1 MRDKLKI
8 RYVVLI
14 VLLSVV
20 WATQLIPILGEVYA
34 QSVYPVISHFLSSF
48 SKLMPF
54 AIGDLFIFL
63 SVLGLLFNPIR
74 ARYIQKK
81 KVIRAS
87 RMVEDMP
94 TLFRILYCCGLRPG
108 EVLHLEV
115 GDVDLK
121 KGVLLVRASKNDN
134 DR

>member
-1 MRDKLKI
+1 MFHQFR
-8 RYVVLI
+8 
-14 VLLSVV
+14 SV
-20 WATQLIPILGEVYA
+20 ATR
-34 QSVYPVISHFLSSF
+34 
-48 SKLMPF
+48 F
-54 AIGDLFIFL
+54 AEPTADNG
-63 SVLGLLFNPIR
+63 
-74 ARYIQKK
+74 
-81 KVIRAS
+81 IRAS

>member
-1 MRDKLKI
+1 LEYLPAPCRQSQRGYPQLRILRLLRRLDLDDAGLRCQCLKLQEHYGI
-8 RYVVLI
+8 DDAQR
-14 VLLSVV
+14 LSRR
-20 WATQLIPILGEVYA
+20 
-34 QSVYPVISHFLSSF
+34 QSY
-48 SKLMPF
+48 
-54 AIGDLFIFL
+54 
-63 SVLGLLFNPIR
+63 
-74 ARYIQKK
+74 KK

>member
-1 MRDKLKI
+1 LA
-8 RYVVLI
+8 
-14 VLLSVV
+14 LSRPLCKTLFSPSNHSIYIFVKEDDN
-20 WATQLIPILGEVYA
+20 WNYKHYGIDDA
-34 QSVYPVISHFLSSF
+34 QRLSRRQS
-48 SKLMPF
+48 
-54 AIGDLFIFL
+54 
-63 SVLGLLFNPIR
+63 
-74 ARYIQKK
+74 YKK